1 MAINLGILSTARI
14 NQAAILD
21 PASESGSAN
30 VIAVAARDGERA
42 RSYAD
47 EHGIPRAY
55 SSYEELLADPDVDA
69 VYVSV
74 PNSLHAE
81 WAIRA
86 LDQGKHVL
94 CEKPFS
100 SDSTMAVKA
109 FALAEANGLLMMEAF
124 MYRHHPQT
132 KAVTD
137 AIESGVIGEPR
148 FVRAVFAFNAVR
160 VFGESNI
167 RFANDLGG
175 GALLD
180 TGSYCVS
187 NIRLICGEPVQVYGK
202 EYLGPTGVD
211 LAFSGTLD
219 FSGGMLTQFACA
231 LATERRFELEVIGT
245 GGRLL
250 VKTPWRIEEPGIDIW
265 VGGEQRHVDIEAVNP
280 YRLQL
285 DNFCAAVSGDEPPL
299 LDREDTVGQARV
311 LEALRASAK
320 SEQPVAIST

>member
-1 MAINLGILSTARI
+1 M
-14 NQAAILD
+14 
-21 PASESGSAN
+21 
-30 VIAVAARDGERA
+30 IAVAARDGERA

-55 SSYEELLADPDVDA
+55 SSYKELLADPDVDA

-137 AIESGVIGEPR
+137 AIERGVIGEPR

-187 NIRLICGEPVQVYGK
+187 NIRLICGEPVQVYGR
-202 EYLGPTGVD
+202 EYPRPDRCRPGLLGNT
-211 LAFSGTLD
+211 
-219 FSGGMLTQFACA
+219 
-231 LATERRFELEVIGT
+231 
-245 GGRLL
+245 RLL
-250 VKTPWRIEEPGIDIW
+250 RRD
-265 VGGEQRHVDIEAVNP
+265 
-280 YRLQL
+280 
-285 DNFCAAVSGDEPPL
+285 SGYSL
-299 LDREDTVGQARV
+299 RV
-311 LEALRASAK
+311 LSPPSAG
-320 SEQPVAIST
+320 SSSR